1 MLMKKKLEIG
11 KEAKELD
18 EKNIVERLKIEK
30 DSLLKIIGAL
40 LIYALVMFLF
50 SIYL

>member
-1 MLMKKKLEIG
+1 MKKKLEIG

-18 EKNIVERLKIEK
+18 EKSFKERMKIDK
-30 DSLLKIIGAL
+30 DSLTKIIGAL
-40 LIYALVMFLF
+40 LIYLFVMLLF

>member
-1 MLMKKKLEIG
+1 MNANEKKIRNRKRS
-11 KEAKELD
+11 LD